1 MTHRRTLMVLAS
13 VSLMALGAGTM
24 DAATTKKPATRHTRP
39 TSRHAPAAKA
49 PVTAP
54 AAPSGTGVEASR
66 ASAESV
72 NVHAELQTATGVT
85 GSTPGGGLMPE
96 QTAPKSRSGLTR
108 DFIAK
113 QSPTSNPTNMIA
125 SLPGVVTGSGDPLG
139 TSDQQV
145 SLSVRGLTQFELG
158 YTYEGIPAAD
168 PLNFFIFTGT
178 TADNE
183 NIQAI
188 NLAQGSADI
197 SAPLYNAV
205 GGQLSETLR
214 DPAAHFGGL
223 VNLAYG
229 SYALNREFIRID
241 SGEIGHTGIR
251 SFASFSYEGADNWRG
266 PGRGTRYHVDAKAV
280 KEWGDGNR
288 ASFVLSYN
296 SPTGYYLKTPTLAQ
310 WKSLGTK
317 ANYAYTYR
325 NGGSSYYRFDENQ
338 RNSLILGAPA
348 HFRLA
353 DNLTADVTPYFT
365 YFWGYGNG
373 GTTLSTQG
381 SYVGDQN
388 TGPLVTSSSA
398 STIVAAA
405 IDTFHERHSG
415 LNSAIHWTTKHN
427 TLTLGYW
434 YSYYTQQE
442 HSYYAEAD
450 DQGHIASMIG
460 DYPIYTSA
468 GIPLSRYNINF
479 VQQTNAIY
487 INDVFKAFNDRLTI
501 EAGFKEA
508 MVSRMST
515 QLVPGANYKTTVNY
529 AEPLPQFAMSYK
541 ITPHDQIYINGST
554 AFRAPSSILTMADYF
569 STSTGKIA
577 HSRATNLSPEYS
589 IGEEI
594 GFRHYGL
601 VNISAALFNY
611 NLTNRQLSSTVYMS
625 GVATTASINAGGQT
639 SRGAELEI
647 GLRPWRHFSPY
658 LSGQYLHATID
669 NNLSVGTDL
678 LPTKG
683 KTAVNTPAFSGAIG
697 LSYDDGALFGNFSLN
712 YVGSQYATFMNDQKI
727 PSYITGAVTMGYRF
741 RSLGFVKHPQ
751 IQLNLINLG
760 NSGYLSGASSL
771 VGNAKATRGV
781 YGTSIAAQTPLYYV
795 GGGFA
800 GVVSVTAGF

>member
-1 MTHRRTLMVLAS
+1 MQNLSRSFLVS
-13 VSLMALGAGTM
+13 VSLIAL
-24 DAATTKKPATRHTRP
+24 AATSASAASTQPQKPLSSKPQKPAKP
-39 TSRHAPAAKA
+39 APAA
-49 PVTAP
+49 
-54 AAPSGTGVEASR
+54 AAVHSDPEQITVHSGLLS
-66 ASAESV
+66 
-72 NVHAELQTATGVT
+72 ATGVT
-85 GSTPGGGLMPE
+85 GATPGGGMMPP

-108 DFIAK
+108 DYIAK
-113 QSPTSNPTNMIA
+113 QSPTSNPTTMIA

-145 SLSVRGLTQFELG
+145 SLSVRGLNQFELG

-183 NIQAI
+183 NIQS
-188 NLAQGSADI
+188 LSLSQGSADI

-214 DPAAHFGGL
+214 DPSHKAGGL
-223 VNLAYG
+223 LNLAYG
-229 SYALNREFIRID
+229 SYALNREFARID
-241 SGEIGHTGIR
+241 SGDIGHSGIR
-251 SFASFSYEGADNWRG
+251 SFVSFSYEGADNWRG
-266 PGRGTRYHVDAKAV
+266 SGRTTRYHVDGKAL
-280 KEWGDGNR
+280 KEWGEGNR
-288 ASFVLSYN
+288 ASFILSYN
-296 SPTGYYLKTPTLAQ
+296 SPTGYYLKTPSMAQ
-310 WKSLGTK
+310 WNALGTK
-317 ANYAYTYR
+317 ANYAA
-325 NGGSSYYRFDENQ
+325 NFKSGGASYYKFQENQ
-338 RNSLILGAPA
+338 RNSLILGAPV
-348 HFRLA
+348 HL
-353 DNLTADVTPYFT
+353 NLSHSLTADITPYYD
-365 YFWGYGNG
+365 YFWGYGDG
-373 GTTLSTQG
+373 GTTLPTG
-381 SYVGDQN
+381 YSYVGNQN
-388 TGPLVTSSSA
+388 TGPLQVSQSGSSV
-398 STIVAAA
+398 IGAA
-405 IDTFHERHSG
+405 IDTFTERNSG
-415 LNSAIHWTTKHN
+415 LNSAIHWKTQHN
-427 TLTLGYW
+427 TLSFGYW

-450 DQGHIASMIG
+450 GNGNIASMTGRYAIM
-460 DYPIYTSA
+460 TQA

-479 VQQTNAIY
+479 VQQTNALF
-487 INDVFKAFNDRLTI
+487 INDTFKALNDRLTI

-515 QLVPGANYKTTVNY
+515 QLIPGANYKSTVNY
-529 AEPLPQFAMSYK
+529 AEPLPQFAASYR

-554 AFRAPSSILTMADYF
+554 GFRAPSSILTMADYF

-577 HSRATNLSPEYS
+577 HSRASNLSPEYS

-594 GFRHYGL
+594 GYRHTGL

-611 NLTNRQLSSTVYMS
+611 NLTNRQLSSTVYLN

-639 SRGAELEI
+639 SRGAELEL
-647 GLRPWRHFSPY
+647 GLRPWHHFSPY

-669 NNLSVGTDL
+669 NNLASGGDL

-683 KTAVNTPAFSGAIG
+683 KTAVNTPTFSGAIG
-697 LSYDDGALFGNFSLN
+697 LAYDNGSIFGNFNLN

-727 PSYITGAVTMGYRF
+727 PSYFTGNVTLGYRMKNY
-741 RSLGFVKHPQ
+741 RFVKHPQ

-771 VGNAKATRGV
+771 VGNAKATKGV
-781 YGTSIAAQTPLYYV
+781 YGTNIAAQTPLYYV